1 MSGKYIK
8 IAFFALILLNLFF
21 LSAVISFQITKTGE
35 MVTLSDLRGKTI
47 EEARLE
53 LSKHKLYVVQADVQ
67 LHDLYEKGMII
78 SQEPPPGS
86 KIKLNQN
93 IKVVI
98 SAGKEKVVV
107 PRIIG
112 RTLEAIPLTLQEA
125 GLRKGIV
132 SHVHTS
138 KYAAGKII
146 NQYPIPTMEVGINS
160 KINLLVSQ
168 GENEK
173 KYLMPDLLGK
183 KINFVKAK
191 LEEIGFRIGDIHRF
205 QYPGLESNIIINQI
219 PKQGNCIQKRNIIT
233 LEVSK

>member
-1 MSGKYIK
+1 MSEKYIK
-8 IAFFALILLNLFF
+8 ITFFALILLNLFF
-21 LSAVISFQITKTGE
+21 LSAIVSFQITKTGE

-47 EEARLE
+47 EEARTE
-53 LSKHKLYVVQADVQ
+53 LSKHKLYAVQTDVQ
-67 LHDLYEKGMII
+67 LHELYEKGKII
-78 SQEPPPGS
+78 SQEPPPDS

-93 IKVVI
+93 VKVVV

-107 PRIIG
+107 PMIIS

-138 KYAAGKII
+138 RYAAGKII
-146 NQYPIPTMEVGINS
+146 SQYPISTQEVGINS

-183 KINFVKAK
+183 KVEVVKAK

-205 QYPGLESNIIINQI
+205 QYPGLESDIIINQK

>member
-1 MSGKYIK
+1 MSEKYIK

-47 EEARLE
+47 EEARAE
-53 LSKHKLYVVQADVQ
+53 LSKHKLYAVQTDVQ
-67 LHDLYEKGMII
+67 LHDIYEKGKII
-78 SQEPPPGS
+78 SQEPPPDS
-86 KIKLNQN
+86 KLKLNQTV
-93 IKVVI
+93 KVVV

-107 PRIIG
+107 PMIIS

-138 KYAAGKII
+138 RYAAGKII
-146 NQYPIPTMEVGINS
+146 SQYPIPTQEVGINS

-183 KINFVKAK
+183 KVKVVKAK

-205 QYPGLESNIIINQI
+205 QYPGLESDIIINQT